1 MLPSLFICPIS
12 NTGVC
17 VSLAKRRM
25 EAEHSLTCA
34 MLPGDDSM
42 LSVEMVCMESMI
54 TKSGL
59 VFLICTKICSSEV
72 SQTIRQSLET

>member
-1 MLPSLFICPIS
+1 MSTMCSSTLGPAILPSLFICPIS

-25 EAEHSLTCA
+25 EAEHSRTWA

-42 LSVEMVCMESMI
+42 FSVEMVCTESMM
-54 TKSGL
+54 TKSGR
-59 VFLICTKICSSEV
+59 VFLI
-72 SQTIRQSLET
+72 